1 MSKKLEIKPVHLVFI
16 GLAIIILGVLIPSF
30 FISAFSTIGFAVII
44 GSLILLSAYAFF
56 AVNVVKSKGRKTI
69 KWLLLPVIIA
79 LLVTGGFFANHRYNQ
94 YLAEKIYSVGDTVQI
109 AGFNFKITNVSKES
123 LPFNTQGIDLTSLNC
138 SSIKYDSNWNG
149 STFVYDTSNPNHFY
163 DSSDCGQYNNDR
175 EQAKNYT
182 ADYDGRMTVSY
193 QVEAK
198 DTMHGKDLQ
207 LKVLPDS
214 GRSVILNAGA
224 GSGDKQ
230 YAFMWSL
237 GKNDYIANPASDFG
251 GDVNKGLTRK
261 GTLGFDLQKTER
273 VVDIIVKYQGNSRT
287 IRINR

>member
-1 MSKKLEIKPVHLVFI
+1 M
-16 GLAIIILGVLIPSF
+16 
-30 FISAFSTIGFAVII
+30 
-44 GSLILLSAYAFF
+44 
-56 AVNVVKSKGRKTI
+56 
-69 KWLLLPVIIA
+69 
-79 LLVTGGFFANHRYNQ
+79 
-94 YLAEKIYSVGDTVQI
+94 
-109 AGFNFKITNVSKES
+109 
-123 LPFNTQGIDLTSLNC
+123 
-138 SSIKYDSNWNG
+138 
-149 STFVYDTSNPNHFY
+149 YDTSNPNHFY

-230 YAFMWSL
+230 YSFMWSL